1 MIAKKLK
8 EYWSFNS
15 RSLKS
20 LARVVI
26 DWLKQLGISKNF
38 FNDLKYGLQHMPE
51 NNFSLGIMHLAN
63 GDINDAILRFKLVRK
78 LAPEKKNPIFFLG
91 RCYYE
96 KFEFPKAMQ
105 YFMEYVDI
113 GGKDLLEETEYCM
126 NVINRKFDKIH
137 AIPYSLLALS
147 MDRLAES
154 YDDMFFND
162 QDIGNNER
170 SIHDSYM
177 NLLLDAVKRH
187 NIKLNRVLEI
197 GTYTGY
203 LGKKFKR
210 FENDVEII
218 GMDISSKM
226 KDKASSLR
234 YQKEPVYAEVSNT
247 DMATFLSTQDTSNM
261 KYDLISIFD
270 YFAFYT
276 DLEKYF
282 AQLKLLMYKNS
293 MLAIIVNIDE
303 RIESYSIGKAVEQFF
318 YNPEYVE
325 KAATKA
331 GLKLDKSQ
339 DIIWRNDAKGK
350 VMIFTP
356 DNTKVEKVNN

>member
-15 RSLKS
+15 KGLKG
-20 LARVVI
+20 LARLIV
-26 DWLKQLGISKNF
+26 DWLKQLGLSKNF
-38 FNDLKYGLQHMPE
+38 FKDIQYGLQHMPE
-51 NNFSLGIMHLAN
+51 NNFNLGLMHLAN

-126 NVINRKFDKIH
+126 NVINRKFDQIH

-154 YDDMFFND
+154 YDDIFFDD
-162 QDIGNNER
+162 QELGSNER
-170 SIHDSYM
+170 SIHDTYI

-187 NIKLNRVLEI
+187 EIKLNRALEI

-210 FENDVEII
+210 FENDIEIV
-218 GMDISSKM
+218 GLDVSGKM
-226 KDKASSLR
+226 KEKAASLR
-234 YQKEPVYAEVSNT
+234 YQKEPVYAEVKNT
-247 DMATFLSTQDTSNM
+247 DMMTFLSEQDSNSM
-261 KYDLISIFD
+261 KYDVISIFD
-270 YFAFYT
+270 YLAFYP
-276 DLEKYF
+276 DLEKSF
-282 AQLKLLMYKNS
+282 TQLRQMMYKNS
-293 MLAIIVNIDE
+293 ILAVIVNVDE
-303 RIESYSIGKAVEQFF
+303 RIESYSIGQTVEHFF
-318 YNPEYVE
+318 YNSEYVE
-325 KAATKA
+325 KLAKQA
-331 GLKLDKSQ
+331 GLELDKSQ
-339 DIIWRNDAKGK
+339 DIIWRNNAKGK
-350 VMIFTP
+350 IMIFTP
-356 DNTKVEKVNN
+356 DSAKVKK